1 MKTLERHYLSEI
13 AGNMEP
19 EEFKALIDSI
29 DEQGVLEPIM
39 LWEGKILDGWH
50 RYQACLEL
58 NIKKFPTRE
67 YEGDDPAGYVYAKDL
82 RKHRST
88 QQRAIFIAKL
98 VDWNGKFGRPSKV
111 IDGAKVRPGADIT
124 VERAAETAGVSK
136 RSMERAKSIVAKG
149 TPEVV
154 GAVESGEMG
163 LKEAAEVVKQEPEQ
177 QRESVAKRKSR
188 PKKEK
193 TEEKKKPVET
203 VPLDVFQAL
212 QKDYEELQGNYQA
225 LSYELQA
232 VEAYR
237 NNEQVAEL
245 KKMQQQIITLTRAR
259 DDWQNKCAEAV
270 RQIKYLEAKLK
281 K

>member
-1 MKTLERHYLSEI
+1 
-13 AGNMEP
+13 
-19 EEFKALIDSI
+19 
-29 DEQGVLEPIM
+29 M

-50 RYQACLEL
+50 RYQACVEL
-58 NIKKFPTRE
+58 SIKKFPVRE

-82 RKHRST
+82 RKHRSI
-88 QQRAIFIAKL
+88 QQRAMFIAKL

-111 IDGAKVRPGADIT
+111 VDGAKIGSREPLTLDQ
-124 VERAAETAGVSK
+124 AAESAGVS
-136 RSMERAKSIVAKG
+136 RESMKRAKSIVAKG

-154 GAVESGEMG
+154 AAVESGEMG

-177 QRESVAKRKSR
+177 QRAAVKARTI
-188 PKKEK
+188 PKPKIE
-193 TEEKKKPVET
+193 KKPVDS

-212 QKDYEELQGNYQA
+212 QKDYDELQGNYQA

-245 KKMQQQIITLTRAR
+245 KKMQQQIITLTKAR
-259 DDWQNKCAEAV
+259 DEWQNKCAEAIS
-270 RQIKYLEAKLK
+270 QIKYLEAKLK

>member
-1 MKTLERHYLSEI
+1 MKLQRHYLSEI
-13 AGNMEP
+13 AGDMEP

-39 LWEGKILDGWH
+39 LWEGKVLDGWH
-50 RYQACLEL
+50 RYQACVEL
-58 NIKKFPTRE
+58 SIKKFPLRE

-82 RKHRST
+82 RKHRSVSE
-88 QQRAIFIAKL
+88 RAMFIAKL

-111 IDGAKVRPGADIT
+111 VDEAKVR
-124 VERAAETAGVSK
+124 RAASFTIDQAAESAGVSP
-136 RSMERAKSIVAKG
+136 RSMVRAKSIVANG
-149 TPEVV
+149 TPEVIA
-154 GAVESGEMG
+154 AVESGEMG
-163 LKEAAEVVKQEPEQ
+163 LEEAAEVVKQEPEQ
-177 QRESVAKRKSR
+177 QREAVAKRKSR

-193 TEEKKKPVET
+193 SEKKKESVET

-245 KKMQQQIITLTRAR
+245 KKMQQQIITLTKAR
-259 DDWQNKCAEAV
+259 DEWQNKCAEAIS
-270 RQIKYLEAKLK
+270 QIKYLEAKLK

>member
-1 MKTLERHYLSEI
+1 MKLQRHYLSEI
-13 AGNMEP
+13 AGDMEP

-39 LWEGKILDGWH
+39 LWEGKVLDGWH
-50 RYQACLEL
+50 RYQACVEL
-58 NIKKFPTRE
+58 SIKKFPLRE

-82 RKHRST
+82 RKHRSI
-88 QQRAIFIAKL
+88 QQRAMFIAKL

-111 IDGAKVRPGADIT
+111 VDGAKSGPGATLTLDQ
-124 VERAAETAGVSK
+124 AADSAGVSK
-136 RSMERAKSIVAKG
+136 RSMQRAKDIVSKG
-149 TPEVV
+149 TSEVV
-154 GAVESGEMG
+154 AAVESGEMG
-163 LKEAAEVVKQEPEQ
+163 LKEAAEVVKQKPEK
-177 QRESVAKRKSR
+177 QREAVKAKAASK
-188 PKKEK
+188 PKPE
-193 TEEKKKPVET
+193 KKPVDS

-212 QKDYEELQGNYQA
+212 QKDYDELQGNYQA

-245 KKMQQQIITLTRAR
+245 KKMQQQIITLTKAR
-259 DDWQNKCAEAV
+259 DEWQNKCAEAIS
-270 RQIKYLEAKLK
+270 QIKYLEAKLK